1 TRNNLV
7 SMSITHGGTSIGA
20 KSKHPERALMVYE
33 LIRQDPEVY
42 HLMNYGLEGVQYV
55 IKDGKRFRPDGYDV
69 QRDEFYSNFWGGRI
83 DKNEIPD
90 GNDWSGKG
98 ALYASYDKIKKP
110 FPYGRFVFDK
120 APVTNELTAVT
131 QVVGQMGPA
140 ILYGK
145 AGDPVKAVDD
155 FRAKLKTAGFDKL
168 MAEVQ
173 KQLDAFKTTVESS
186 K

>member
-1 TRNNLV
+1 
-7 SMSITHGGTSIGA
+7 
-20 KSKHPERALMVYE
+20 MVYE

-42 HLMNYGLEGVQYV
+42 RLMNYGLEGVQYV

-69 QRDEFYSNFWGGRI
+69 QRDDFYSDFWGGRI

-155 FRAKLKTAGFDKL
+155 FRAKLKTAGFDK
-168 MAEVQ
+168 AYG
-173 KQLDAFKTTVESS
+173 
-186 K
+186 

>member
-1 TRNNLV
+1 
-7 SMSITHGGTSIGA
+7 MS
-20 KSKHPERALMVYE
+20 SKMA
-33 LIRQDPEVY
+33 
-42 HLMNYGLEGVQYV
+42 NV
-55 IKDGKRFRPDGYDV
+55 IRPDGYDV
-69 QRDEFYSNFWGGRI
+69 QRDEFYSDFWGGRI

-120 APVTNELTAVT
+120 APVTNELTAIT

-173 KQLDAFKTTVESS
+173 KQLDAFKVTVESS